1 MNSQIRDLQ
10 NGFLGLPKLRC
21 ELLAILVNDSTTQNQ
36 VSIKPSMPQS
46 SSISRYVKLLG
57 GFEFS
62 LRDRCQSQTWA
73 VSMGTNNL
81 KPSVGGF
88 EVLANVKGYQ
98 CSVVS
103 GEEVLGAFLELP
115 VGGLAQFL
123 ISF

>member
-36 VSIKPSMPQS
+36 VPIKPSMPQS
-46 SSISRYVKLLG
+46 SSISRYVELLG

-62 LRDRCQSQTWA
+62 LGDGCQSQTWA

-81 KPSVGGF
+81 EPSVGGF
-88 EVLANVKGYQ
+88 EVLANVKGHQ